1 MMVRVTLEGLKETGE
16 KTFETLAQGMGGNIA
31 HAAIYSKSIKEAMK
45 AELESTLE
53 SLSAQAITYAIFS
66 TALGFTDLAEGNEAG
81 ATAVFT
87 AAAGGGASKGS
98 SGSGSADTRGADTG
112 AIWPEQRASG
122 RNVTVNVWG
131 HVVGTSGVS
140 EFANMLNDAVLNSD
154 VQLTATNTKTGVQLQ
169 R

>member
-81 ATAVFT
+81 ATAAIQPGGSVRDAEVI
-87 AAAGGGASKGS
+87 AAAN
-98 SGSGSADTRGADTG
+98 D
-112 AIWPEQRASG
+112 
-122 RNVTVNVWG
+122 RNVAMA
-131 HVVGTSGVS
+131 
-140 EFANMLNDAVLNSD
+140 F
-154 VQLTATNTKTGVQLQ
+154 TGV
-169 R
+169 RHFRH